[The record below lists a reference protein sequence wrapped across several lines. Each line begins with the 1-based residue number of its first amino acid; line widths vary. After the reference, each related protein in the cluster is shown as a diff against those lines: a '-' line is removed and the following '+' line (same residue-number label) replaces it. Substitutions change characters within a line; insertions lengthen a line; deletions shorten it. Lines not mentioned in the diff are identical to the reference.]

1 MNASPHV
8 SPRRSTDTASR
19 RRTRWWLAGL
29 LVGCLL
35 PAGLGQADGVRLV
48 ERVVQICWLAPAVI
62 RAESRRQASR
72 RRWQPLRRW
81 RPRLPSRPLLRA
93 LPRPVVFPAAHDV
106 LTRRGP
112 PCQNA

>member
-1 MNASPHV
+1 MNGSSHA
-8 SPRRSTDTASR
+8 SPRRSTDTAAR

-35 PAGLGQADGVRLV
+35 PAGLAQADGVRLV

-72 RRWQPLRRW
+72 RRWRPLRRW
-81 RPRLPSRPLLRA
+81 RRRLLPHP
-93 LPRPVVFPAAHDV
+93 LPRRVPLAPSAAHDV

-112 PCQNA
+112 PCQTV

>member
-1 MNASPHV
+1 MNGSSYASPGR
-8 SPRRSTDTASR
+8 PADTVSR

-35 PAGLGQADGVRLV
+35 PAGLAQADGVRLV

-62 RAESRRQASR
+62 RAESRRQAS
-72 RRWQPLRRW
+72 QRRW
-81 RPRLPSRPLLRA
+81 RPKRHWRPRRSSITP
-93 LPRPVVFPAAHDV
+93 LPRNDLRVPAAAHDV

-112 PCQNA
+112 PSPIV